1 MRVICLIIAYRV
13 FRSTAFAANEKNQY
27 GVTRPDLTFAGLGQ
41 VYVKTMQKRSNAEN
55 QPKIS
60 HVSRES
66 RGLLGFRR
74 DIETVSLNHTKNQRK
89 VGHEGHRA

>member
-27 GVTRPDLTFAGLGQ
+27 GVTCPDQSFAGLGQ
-41 VYVKTMQKRSNAEN
+41 FYVKTIQKRLNAEN

-60 HVSRES
+60 LVSHES
-66 RGLLGFRR
+66 RGQLGSRR
-74 DIETVSLNHTKNQRK
+74 DIETVSLTHAKNQRK